1 MGETSQNSPGD
12 GTSGPPAAPTR
23 PAMPRRFYTEVD
35 IAQVPD
41 GFEVRLDGRPVRT
54 PGHHLLVAP
63 VRRLAEA
70 IASEWAAQGE
80 YLDRSTMP
88 LTQLAYIILDKVRT
102 TPEPLAAEVA
112 RYLGSDLLCYRAQS
126 PAGLARRQAEHWNAV
141 IDWAARELG
150 ARFAVAEGVTFLAQP
165 PAALERAQAAIPT
178 DPWLLAAVHSVTT
191 LTGSA
196 LLALALLR
204 GFLDP
209 EAAWGAAH
217 VDEDWNMEVWGQDAV
232 ALKRRALQKAEF
244 GAAYTVIAT
253 LA

>member
-1 MGETSQNSPGD
+1 MGDISQDGD
-12 GTSGPPAAPTR
+12 GTSGPPAAAPTR
-23 PAMPRRFYTEVD
+23 TAMPRRFYTEVD
-35 IAQVPD
+35 VAQGSD

-54 PGHHLLVAP
+54 PSHHLLVAP
-63 VRRLAEA
+63 VRHLAEA

-88 LTQLAYIILDKVRT
+88 LTQLAYTVLDKVRT
-102 TPEPLAAEVA
+102 KPEPLAAEVA
-112 RYLGSDLLCYRAQS
+112 RYLASDLVCYRAQS

-150 ARFAVAEGVTFLAQP
+150 ARFAVAEGVTFLEQP
-165 PAALERAQAAIPT
+165 PAALERARAAIPT
-178 DPWLLAAVHSVTT
+178 DPWLLGAVHRVTT

-209 EAAWGAAH
+209 EAVWGAAH
-217 VDEDWNMEVWGQDAV
+217 VDEDWNMEIWGQDAV
-232 ALKRRALQKAEF
+232 ALKRRAFQRAELA
-244 GAAYTVIAT
+244 AAYTVIAT